1 MEKHRIETKVEQDR
15 SLTLKDLPFHAG
27 ASVEVTIVLKSET
40 SESNGHCSLRG
51 TPVTYIRPFESVAE
65 AEWDSAR

>member
-15 SLTLKDLPFHAG
+15 SLTLRDLAFHAG
-27 ASVEVTIVLKSET
+27 ASVEVTILLRGES
-40 SESNGHCSLRG
+40 SESKGRCGLRG

-65 AEWDSAR
+65 AEWETA